1 MKTDVSTLCIVAA
14 SSIRQAID
22 CIERS
27 VAKIALV
34 VDDEKRLLDTIT
46 DGDIRRAIL
55 SGIDLDDHVAN
66 LRGRKGQNSRYRQSI
81 TAPKGTK
88 KSVLLSLMKRSD
100 IRHIPLVDAQQS
112 VVGLVTLRELIAD
125 DTLPIQAVV
134 MAGGSGTR
142 LRPLTENLP
151 KPMVPV
157 GGRPMLERIIEQ
169 LRDAGVSR
177 VMVTTHYKGELI
189 SNHFG
194 DGKGFGVNISY
205 VEEDKPM
212 GTAGGLSQLE
222 PSDEPILVINGDILT
237 RVDFRAMLDFHV
249 EHEAEMSVAVRRH
262 ETQVPYGVI
271 ETEDARITQVVEKPI
286 VNHFINAGI
295 YLLNP
300 AVFKMIPE
308 NDSYDMPELINSLI
322 NDGRTVISFPVREYW
337 LDIGQ
342 HKDYMRAEEDV
353 RKGKA

>member
-1 MKTDVSTLCIVAA
+1 VTTDFGSLCIRTD

-27 VAKIALV
+27 TAKIVLV
-34 VDDEKRLLDTIT
+34 VDAERRLLDTIT

-55 SGIDLDDHVAN
+55 ADTNLDADVSD
-66 LRGRKGQNSRYRQSI
+66 LRGRKGSNSRYQQAI
-81 TAPKGTK
+81 TASIETE
-88 KSVLLSLMKRSD
+88 KSVLLSLMKQND
-100 IRHIPLVDAQQS
+100 IRHIPLVDEKQS

-125 DTLPIQAVV
+125 DTLPMQAVV

-194 DGKGFGVNISY
+194 DGQRFGVNISY
-205 VEEDKPM
+205 MEEDKPM

-222 PSDEPILVINGDILT
+222 PSDDPILVINGDILT

-249 EHEAEMSVAVRRH
+249 EHKAEMSVAVRRH
-262 ETQVPYGVI
+262 ETQIPYGVI
-271 ETEDARITQVVEKPI
+271 ETEDERITQVLEKPI

-300 AVFKMIPE
+300 AVFKLIPE
-308 NDSYDMPELINSLI
+308 NDSYDMPELINRLI

>member
-1 MKTDVSTLCIVAA
+1 MIGDLSALCVSEDST
-14 SSIRQAID
+14 IRQVIA
-22 CIERS
+22 CLERNT
-27 VAKIALV
+27 AKIALV
-34 VDDEKRLLDTIT
+34 VNDDTQLLNTVT
-46 DGDIRRAIL
+46 DGDVRRAML
-55 SGIDLDDHVAN
+55 SGTDLDEPVK
-66 LRGRKGQNSRYRQSI
+66 LLQERKLASSRYKQAV
-81 TAPKGTK
+81 TAPLGTDTDE
-88 KSVLLSLMKRSD
+88 LLQLMRERD
-100 IRHIPLVDAQQS
+100 VRQVPLVDDQQC
-112 VVGLVTLRELIAD
+112 VVGLVTLRELLPN

-189 SNHFG
+189 TNHFG

-237 RVDFRAMLDFHV
+237 RVDFRAMLDFHI
-249 EHEAEMSVAVRRH
+249 EHKAEMSVAVRRH

-271 ETEDARITQVVEKPI
+271 ETEDERITQVLEKPV

-300 AVFKMIPE
+300 AVFELIPE

>member
-1 MKTDVSTLCIVAA
+1 MIDELSELCVSADST
-14 SSIRQAID
+14 IRQVIA
-22 CIERS
+22 CIEKNT
-27 VAKIALV
+27 AKIALV
-34 VDDEKRLLDTIT
+34 VNEDTQLLNTVT
-46 DGDIRRAIL
+46 DGDVRRAML
-55 SGIDLDDHVAN
+55 AGTDLDEPVK
-66 LRGRKGQNSRYRQSI
+66 LLQERKLASSQYKQAV
-81 TAPKGTK
+81 TAPLGTDTDE
-88 KSVLLSLMKRSD
+88 LLQLMRERD
-100 IRHIPLVDAQQS
+100 VRQVPLVDEKQS

-177 VMVTTHYKGELI
+177 VMVTTHYKSELI

-194 DGKGFGVNISY
+194 DGHGFGVNISY

-222 PSDEPILVINGDILT
+222 PSDDPILVINGDILT
-237 RVDFRAMLDFHV
+237 RIDFRAMLDFHV
-249 EHEAEMSVAVRRH
+249 EHKAEMSVAVRRH
-262 ETQVPYGVI
+262 ETQIPYGVI
-271 ETEDARITQVVEKPI
+271 ETEDEKITQVLEKPI

-300 AVFKMIPE
+300 AVFKLIPE
-308 NDSYDMPELINSLI
+308 NDSYDMPELINRLI

-353 RKGKA
+353 RKGKV

>member
-1 MKTDVSTLCIVAA
+1 MKTDISTLCIVAD

-34 VDDEKRLLDTIT
+34 VDDEKHLLDTIT

-55 SGIDLDDHVAN
+55 SGIDLDANVAN
-66 LRGRKGQNSRYRQSI
+66 LRGQKGKNSRYRQAI
-81 TAPKGTK
+81 TAPKTTK
-88 KSVLLSLMKRSD
+88 KSVLLSLMKQND
-100 IRHIPLVDAQQS
+100 IRHIPLVDEKQS

-142 LRPLTENLP
+142 LRPLTKNLP

-177 VMVTTHYKGELI
+177 VMVTTHYKSELI

-194 DGKGFGVNISY
+194 DGQGFGVNISY

-237 RVDFRAMLDFHV
+237 RVDFRAMLEFHV
-249 EHEAEMSVAVRRH
+249 EHKAEMSVAVRRH
-262 ETQVPYGVI
+262 DIQVPYGVI
-271 ETEDARITQVVEKPI
+271 ETEDERITQVLEKPI

-300 AVFKMIPE
+300 TVFKLIPK
-308 NDSYDMPELINSLI
+308 NDSYDMPELINRLI

>member
-1 MKTDVSTLCIVAA
+1 MRERDV
-14 SSIRQAID
+14 RQ
-22 CIERS
+22 
-27 VAKIALV
+27 V
-34 VDDEKRLLDTIT
+34 
-46 DGDIRRAIL
+46 
-55 SGIDLDDHVAN
+55 
-66 LRGRKGQNSRYRQSI
+66 
-81 TAPKGTK
+81 
-88 KSVLLSLMKRSD
+88 
-100 IRHIPLVDAQQS
+100 PLVDEKQS

-177 VMVTTHYKGELI
+177 VMVTTHYKSELI
-189 SNHFG
+189 SSHFG
-194 DGKGFGVNISY
+194 DGHGFGVNISY

-222 PSDEPILVINGDILT
+222 PSDDPILVINGDILT
-237 RVDFRAMLDFHV
+237 RIDFRAMLDFHV
-249 EHEAEMSVAVRRH
+249 EHKAEMSVAVRRH
-262 ETQVPYGVI
+262 ETQIPYGVI
-271 ETEDARITQVVEKPI
+271 ETEDEKITQVLEKPI

-300 AVFKMIPE
+300 AVFKLIPE
-308 NDSYDMPELINSLI
+308 NDSYDMPELINRLI

-353 RKGKA
+353 RKGKV

>member
-1 MKTDVSTLCIVAA
+1 MIDDLSELCVSAHST
-14 SSIRQAID
+14 IRQAIA
-22 CIERS
+22 CIEKNT
-27 VAKIALV
+27 AKIALV
-34 VDDEKRLLDTIT
+34 VDEDTQLLNTVT
-46 DGDIRRAIL
+46 DGDVRRAML
-55 SGIDLDDHVAN
+55 AGTDLDQPVK
-66 LRGRKGQNSRYRQSI
+66 LLQERKLASSQYKQAV
-81 TAPKGTK
+81 TAPLGTDTDE
-88 KSVLLSLMKRSD
+88 LLQLMRERD
-100 IRHIPLVDAQQS
+100 VRQVPLVDNQQC
-112 VVGLVTLRELIAD
+112 VVGLITLRELLPN

-157 GGRPMLERIIEQ
+157 GGKPMLERIIEQ
-169 LRDAGVSR
+169 LRDAGIAK
-177 VMVTTHYKGELI
+177 VMITTHYKGELI

-194 DGKGFGVNISY
+194 DGQRFGVNISY
-205 VEEDKPM
+205 MEEDKPM

-222 PSDEPILVINGDILT
+222 PSDDPILVINGDILT
-237 RVDFRAMLDFHV
+237 RVDFRAMLDFHI
-249 EHEAEMSVAVRRH
+249 EHKAEMSVAVRRH

-271 ETEDARITQVVEKPI
+271 ETQDERITQVLEKPI
-286 VNHFINAGI
+286 VSHFINAGI

-300 AVFKMIPE
+300 AVFKLIPE

>member
-1 MKTDVSTLCIVAA
+1 MKTDISTLCIAA
-14 SSIRQAID
+14 DSSIRQAID

-34 VDDEKRLLDTIT
+34 VDDEKHLLDTIT

-55 SGIDLDDHVAN
+55 TGINLDAHVGD
-66 LRGRKGQNSRYRQSI
+66 LRGRKGKNSRYSQAI
-81 TAPKGTK
+81 TAAKGTK
-88 KSVLLSLMKRSD
+88 KSVLLSLMKQND
-100 IRHIPLVDAQQS
+100 VRHVPLVDDKKS

-157 GGRPMLERIIEQ
+157 DGRPMLERIIEQ
-169 LRDAGVSR
+169 LRDAGISR

-194 DGKGFGVNISY
+194 DGEGFGVNISY
-205 VEEDKPM
+205 MEEDKPM
-212 GTAGGLSQLE
+212 GTAGGLSQIE
-222 PSDEPILVINGDILT
+222 PSGEPILVMNGDILT

-249 EHEAEMSVAVRRH
+249 EHKAEMSVAVRRH
-262 ETQVPYGVI
+262 ETQIPYGVI
-271 ETEDARITQVVEKPI
+271 ETEDERIMQVLEKPI

-300 AVFKMIPE
+300 AVFKLIPE
-308 NDSYDMPELINSLI
+308 NDSYDMPELINRLI